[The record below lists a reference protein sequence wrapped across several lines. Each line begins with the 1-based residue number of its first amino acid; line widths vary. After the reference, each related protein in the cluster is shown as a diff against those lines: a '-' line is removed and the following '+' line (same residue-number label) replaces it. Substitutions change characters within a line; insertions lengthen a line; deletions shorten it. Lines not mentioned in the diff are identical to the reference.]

1 MNKALGCAVL
11 AFVMLAPAVRADDDN
26 AVDIKVTPITLKME
40 SVHPKEVFEELSKQT
55 GVTVQVWPENLW
67 NQNYGNNGPPTSV
80 TIDIDQKPYWAA
92 MEEICTQTHL
102 YPVNM
107 GNNDAL
113 TLQWRGGDATGP
125 FGKKPTFAS
134 ENGTIVASSI
144 QRSHT
149 INFDQADPQPVRTC
163 GINIEG
169 YVDPRLRIASYSSQP
184 TIEKAEDENGNSI
197 LPAQG
202 PQNQSMNQVYTSW
215 QIGNIFIP
223 LDYDP
228 EKSHKLATLKGSIK
242 VIAAGAV
249 ERLEL
254 GDLGNANGTVKEL
267 AGRKMTFEDIKVED
281 KSFSVKMT
289 IVREGMSNEEWQG
302 IFQNVIRGMKVETSS
317 GRKLNLG
324 GGGGGSDKQVTYTL
338 STTWSEDDDKAVKLL
353 WDIPTKF
360 QDMEIP
366 FEFKDLTLP

>member
-1 MNKALGCAVL
+1 MNRTLGCVL
-11 AFVMLAPAVRADDDN
+11 LALALIAPVARGDDDN

-40 SVHPKEVFEELSKQT
+40 SVHPKDVFEELSKQT
-55 GVTVQVWPENLW
+55 GVVVKVWPENLW
-67 NQNYGNNGPPTSV
+67 NQNYGPNGPPTSV
-80 TIDIDQKPYWAA
+80 TIDVDQKPFWEA
-92 MEEICTQTHL
+92 MEEICTETHL
-102 YPVNM
+102 YPANM

-113 TLQWRGGDATGP
+113 ILQWRGGDATGP
-125 FGKKPTFAS
+125 FGKKPVSAS
-134 ENGTIVASSI
+134 ENGTVVASSI

-149 INFDQADPQPVRTC
+149 IDFNAADPKPVRTC

-169 YVDPRLRIASYSSQP
+169 YVDPRLRIASYSTHP
-184 TIEKAEDENGNSI
+184 NIEKAEDENGNSI
-197 LPAQG
+197 LPAQQD
-202 PQNQSMNQVYTSW
+202 PNQSMNQVYTSW

-242 VIAAGAV
+242 VTAAGAV
-249 ERLEL
+249 EKLEL
-254 GDLGNANGTVKEL
+254 DDLGNANGTVKEL
-267 AGRKMTFEDIKVED
+267 AGRKITFEDIKVED

-289 IVREGMSNEEWQG
+289 IVREGMSNEEWG
-302 IFQNVIRGMKVETSS
+302 SLFQNIIRSVKVETSS
-317 GRKLNLG
+317 GRKLDLG